1 MCCQCVFTKL
11 RVVQRN
17 TMSVQEVVL
26 LALHL
31 RDHADPTSR
40 LLKFAVE
47 GRTALKRVCRDILDA
62 LLICDQPNEASFTM
76 ARFALLLGVD
86 EIATRL
92 TLRTGGRTCNLFRHV
107 QLFSDRRWAM
117 GLCSVLLQASVS
129 NAPQSNSLFCG
140 VALRKQWLW
149 ALLSNGAFSTLVE
162 RSRAWPAIYV
172 AECWHELAPYY
183 SRRASTPHATLR
195 VAMAAENSNWHLKH
209 AMVHRTKPGSH

>member
-1 MCCQCVFTKL
+1 
-11 RVVQRN
+11 
-17 TMSVQEVVL
+17 MSVQEVVL

-31 RDHADPTSR
+31 RDHADATSR
-40 LLKFAVE
+40 LLSFAIE
-47 GRTALKRVCRDILDA
+47 HRTALQPVCRDILDA
-62 LLICDQPNEASFTM
+62 LLICDQPNEASSTM

-92 TLRTGGRTCNLFRHV
+92 TLRTGGRTCNLFPQV

-117 GLCSVLLQASVS
+117 GLCS
-129 NAPQSNSLFCG
+129 
-140 VALRKQWLW
+140 
-149 ALLSNGAFSTLVE
+149 TLVE
-162 RSRAWPAIYV
+162 RSRAWPASYV

-195 VAMAAENSNWHLKH
+195 VSMATENSNWHLKH